1 MKNRILLFAITA
13 ILIAIFMSSCSS
25 LVNNKAQFTLSPEPT
40 PILEDN
46 TVSASAE
53 IVPGKWINLSF
64 PAGGQNLDVMVDIG
78 YTVRGDQ
85 LIAQV
90 DNLGAVA
97 TLEAAKA
104 QLANAQA
111 TLTRLEDA
119 EADDAD
125 IAAAKATVT
134 AAQAGV
140 DQANSILSGTQLY
153 SPFPGTV
160 IEISAQDTETI
171 APGQPIILLA
181 DLSTLQVQTTDLSEV
196 DASRV
201 KVNDQVEVSV
211 DALQDT
217 IINGRVVRIALKKSI
232 GSGVYYTAT
241 IALDTIP
248 KNLRWGMSAFVVIT
262 VTE

>member
-1 MKNRILLFAITA
+1 MKKRTFLFAVTA
-13 ILIAIFMSSCSS
+13 ILIAIFMVSCSS
-25 LVNNKAQFTLSPEPT
+25 LANNRDEFTPSPEPT

-53 IVPGKWINLSF
+53 VIPGKWINLSF
-64 PAGGQNLDVMVDIG
+64 PAGGQSLAVLVEVG
-78 YTVRGDQ
+78 YTVRGNQ
-85 LIAQV
+85 LLAQV

-97 TLEAAKA
+97 ALEAAKA

-111 TLTRLEDA
+111 TLKRLDDA
-119 EADDAD
+119 EAADAD
-125 IAAAKATVT
+125 ILAAKSAVI

-140 DQANSILSGTQLY
+140 DQANKVLAGTRLF

-160 IEISAQDTETI
+160 IEIFAQDTENI

-196 DASRV
+196 DAARV
-201 KVNDQVEVSV
+201 KANDTVEVFV

-217 IINGRVVRIALKKSI
+217 IITGRVVRVALRRSI

-241 IALDTIP
+241 IALDNIP
-248 KNLRWGMSAFVVIT
+248 ENLRWGMSAFVVIT
-262 VTE
+262 VKE